1 MNSDMVFLVICIS
14 LSMVLNFIKSFLMK
28 ICFIGYKRFSTF
40 VVVTLDCSFL
50 ISSDV
55 DISNEKG

>member
-1 MNSDMVFLVICIS
+1 MNSDMVFIVICIS
-14 LSMVLNFIKSFLMK
+14 LSMVLNFIKSFFMK
-28 ICFIGYKRFSTF
+28 ICFIDCKRFLIF

-50 ISSDV
+50 ILSDV